1 MLTGPDP
8 LPSVTIESGTRLRPS
23 HMSSQPLTLPPSP
36 RFSHSFARHLVYL
49 QPCPYSSSLHR
60 LPPPP
65 PSERMSFLQS
75 FAVGLLSYARRKP
88 FRSMAWLSFIHWVL
102 NFARR
107 FYNRIANDR
116 YIRKIP
122 SPKALL
128 HPILG
133 MVPSLAV
140 SLTGT
145 LEHTGT
151 GPGLATSPQCS
162 CPASTRGSA
171 RFLHTPPRPRS
182 FSFVRPSQGCL
193 HTLGPTAT
201 SQCLPVRR
209 GRLSFLV
216 DPTPTGCHEHD
227 FLPPTIRSAPSLTPI
242 RSAWVVGQ
250 RATRFVGRSGYS
262 NPPRS
267 PSSLAPLPQ
276 SLHPLLR
283 LHFHASAPL
292 PRLHASASSAAPYFH
307 SRM

>member
-49 QPCPYSSSLHR
+49 QPCPYSSSLPR

-151 GPGLATSPQCS
+151 GSGLATYRLNALAPQAHGGAL
-162 CPASTRGSA
+162 ASSI
-171 RFLHTPPRPRS
+171 PRH
-182 FSFVRPSQGCL
+182 GL
-193 HTLGPTAT
+193 A
-201 SQCLPVRR
+201 
-209 GRLSFLV
+209 
-216 DPTPTGCHEHD
+216 
-227 FLPPTIRSAPSLTPI
+227 
-242 RSAWVVGQ
+242 
-250 RATRFVGRSGYS
+250 
-262 NPPRS
+262 RS
-267 PSSLAPLPQ
+267 PS
-276 SLHPLLR
+276 
-283 LHFHASAPL
+283 
-292 PRLHASASSAAPYFH
+292 
-307 SRM
+307 